1 MIRRPPTSTRTYTL
15 FPYTT
20 LCRSEDVSPIR
31 FVADPAEIAERA
43 QRVQGARDD
52 GFGKAQ
58 YVRQS
63 AHRMR
68 AGGEIDQPHQGH
80 MAVGEIRMTG
90 PHIAD
95 QCLNPVIHRAFRP
108 DVSPI
113 LARVIFIKVNTPKRK
128 TFRRTAERHE

>member
-52 GFGKAQ
+52 GFGNAQ

-68 AGGEIDQPHQGH
+68 AGGEIDQQHQGH
-80 MAVGEIRMTG
+80 LAVGEIRLTG
-90 PHIAD
+90 PHRSEEHTSELQSLMRISYAVF
-95 QCLNPVIHRAFRP
+95 CLKKKKT
-108 DVSPI
+108 
-113 LARVIFIKVNTPKRK
+113 LKTNT
-128 TFRRTAERHE
+128 